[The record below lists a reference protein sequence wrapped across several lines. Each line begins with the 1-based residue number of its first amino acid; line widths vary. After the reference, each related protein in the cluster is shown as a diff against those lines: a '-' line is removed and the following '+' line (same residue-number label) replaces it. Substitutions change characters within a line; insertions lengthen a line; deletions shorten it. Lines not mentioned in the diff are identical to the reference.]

1 MKSQL
6 FQKSSTL
13 NTSQKT
19 ESSLSKNIIEKT
31 TLVSNSLSEENQS
44 HFLSSE
50 TKKEILTES
59 SSEIQESNFN
69 EMKTKSMIN
78 QENNVIS
85 QKIPESGKRTLTT
98 KNGHPEHLLS
108 STPTVEKV
116 E

>member
-1 MKSQL
+1 MKSQF

-19 ESSLSKNIIEKT
+19 VSSLSKNIIEKT

-59 SSEIQESNFN
+59 SSEIQECNFN

-85 QKIPESGKRTLTT
+85 QKIPESGKRTT